1 MTATDVDALS
11 YIIKIDGIEQVTD
24 SRTITINEHPRRDVN
39 EDGTVN
45 ILDITSIGQNFGAS
59 TEAPYPRWDVNQDG
73 AINVQDMTL
82 AAYHFGET
90 VA

>member
-1 MTATDVDALS
+1 M
-11 YIIKIDGIEQVTD
+11 
-24 SRTITINEHPRRDVN
+24 RPRWDVN

-45 ILDITSIGQNFGAS
+45 VLDISIIGQKYGKS
-59 TEAPYPRWDVNQDG
+59 VEAPYPRWDVNQYG

>member
-1 MTATDVDALS
+1 
-11 YIIKIDGIEQVTD
+11 
-24 SRTITINEHPRRDVN
+24 VN
-39 EDGTVN
+39 V
-45 ILDITSIGQNFGAS
+45 LDISIIGQKYGTS
-59 TEAPYPRWDVNQDG
+59 VEAPYPRWDVNQDG